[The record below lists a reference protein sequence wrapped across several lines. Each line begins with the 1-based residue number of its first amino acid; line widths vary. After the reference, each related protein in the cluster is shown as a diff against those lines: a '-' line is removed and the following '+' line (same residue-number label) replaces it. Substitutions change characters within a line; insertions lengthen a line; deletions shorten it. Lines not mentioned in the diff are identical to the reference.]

1 MRGRGVGVA
10 VGAWVPA
17 PIGIRTPPGPI
28 PICSEPRWPDAP
40 VAPRV
45 PAEESRTR
53 GPGVGELLS
62 RFLVTSL
69 FGFSRFGGERRS

>member
-1 MRGRGVGVA
+1 MRGFGVA
-10 VGAWVPA
+10 VGPRVPA
-17 PIGIRTPPGPI
+17 

-69 FGFSRFGGERRS
+69 FGFSLRRG